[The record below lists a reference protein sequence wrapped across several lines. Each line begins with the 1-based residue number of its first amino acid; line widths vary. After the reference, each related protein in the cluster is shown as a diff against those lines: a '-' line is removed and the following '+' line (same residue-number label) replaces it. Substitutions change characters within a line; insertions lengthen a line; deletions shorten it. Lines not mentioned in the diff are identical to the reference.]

1 MCGWVGP
8 VEGRSTPSVALPHLW
23 QRQCPFLAL
32 GAGAELH
39 ATGLAATSCF
49 LCSDSAFIPRITRGR
64 AAENFHHPTTLH
76 ETAMLYKITLA
87 AAVAGL
93 AFAQDDT
100 PSSIDLS
107 TIPTVTITDNIV
119 TGSAPSTS
127 DVVTATGVACIPE
140 SDMVFS
146 IQTDTSIRTGPLTV
160 TPLCG
165 QSVTP
170 TGVETGSMST
180 QGVITGGVGGNATA
194 LNNSTVSLTTTL
206 AGTETGLTTIS
217 ATDSETTNSEAQ
229 SGTDSS
235 APAATQTDSP
245 AGKVAV
251 GAAAGL
257 LGLAAGVVM
266 L

>member
-1 MCGWVGP
+1 MH
-8 VEGRSTPSVALPHLW
+8 ALPPSDTSATTAVSPALW
-23 QRQCPFLAL
+23 AIPINTNAFSDRQSITFPLADL
-32 GAGAELH
+32 SLV
-39 ATGLAATSCF
+39 
-49 LCSDSAFIPRITRGR
+49 LCSNIP
-64 AAENFHHPTTLH
+64 
-76 ETAMLYKITLA
+76 MLYKITLA

-100 PSSIDLS
+100 PSSIDLN
-107 TIPTVTITDNIV
+107 TIPTVTITGNIV
-119 TGSAPSTS
+119 TGSAASTP

-170 TGVETGSMST
+170 TGMETGSMTT
-180 QGVITGGVGGNATA
+180 QGVITGGVGGNATVI
-194 LNNSTVSLTTTL
+194 NNSTVSLTTTV

-217 ATDSETTNSEAQ
+217 ATGSETTNSEAQ

-245 AGKVAV
+245 AGKVGV